1 MIYLETVVR
10 ASAGYKIGPSR
21 EKSFA
26 SSRLPMII
34 VLITILVPFGLERL
48 IQRFNYSDSYF
59 PCIYPRLNKAAK
71 FLSSPIPLLG
81 EFPPSSIPDIIS
93 LLAS

>member
-48 IQRFNYSDSYF
+48 IQLF
-59 PCIYPRLNKAAK
+59 
-71 FLSSPIPLLG
+71 
-81 EFPPSSIPDIIS
+81 
-93 LLAS
+93 